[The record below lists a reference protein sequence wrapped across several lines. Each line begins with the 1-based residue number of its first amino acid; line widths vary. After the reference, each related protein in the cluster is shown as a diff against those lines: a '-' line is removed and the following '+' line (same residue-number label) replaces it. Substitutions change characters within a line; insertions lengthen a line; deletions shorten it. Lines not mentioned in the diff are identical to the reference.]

1 VTPPLVIIDSAN
13 VVGSVPDG
21 WWRDRAG
28 ATERLRDNLATLAT
42 DGLPGTGAPEPPWEV
57 VLVVEGRASKVR
69 GTDQVRV
76 VVAAGSGDDAIVD
89 LVRTEGADRPTVV
102 ITADRE
108 LRHRVSAIGASVLG
122 PRTVR
127 R

>member
-1 VTPPLVIIDSAN
+1 M
-13 VVGSVPDG
+13 
-21 WWRDRAG
+21 
-28 ATERLRDNLATLAT
+28 
-42 DGLPGTGAPEPPWEV
+42 
-57 VLVVEGRASKVR
+57 VEGAARKVS

-76 VVAAGSGDDAIVD
+76 VAAPGSGDDAIVD
-89 LVRTEGADRPTVV
+89 LVRAEGADRPTVV

-108 LRHRVSAIGASVLG
+108 LRHRVSALGATVLG